1 MAITVANSVL
11 THKHIAE
18 LRSIWQNQMSYHVT
32 ELRVR
37 MNDATCIGR
46 ATWLRIKQGQ
56 LNCKSRH
63 CITDLNSSR
72 LTRFK
77 VTHNLA
83 YKIIAAAKE
92 LNVILH
98 SNKISE
104 SLKIHAKGTEIVD
117 LLSDKGVQSFCNE
130 KKMRIIVVE
139 QQLDSSH
146 SFLLTWGQLRKC
158 KLSRATGRK
167 PTWFAEIEQKLLD
180 GPDTRR
186 IKTEWQ
192 QEKRNDLAPRAELLK
207 ISTDKRKKEWIVFKT
222 KGIMEFGRIVKKS
235 DKSWIEIEHWHTE
248 KDDLAYATRL
258 KKCNGCHLNENSYA
272 PERQCIVQR
281 QLRSKKHVLQSN
293 WVKKVKETGDFM
305 LEIPL
310 ESIIGINQCVL
321 ITKDTPIIGSLPIPT
336 IKIATREEELIDT
349 HVEESQTT
357 EHLRLLARQIKG
369 HKEVIFYMD
378 GSMTN
383 PKGKPDLK
391 KMGLDWVVT

>member
-1 MAITVANSVL
+1 MVQKEVQTVARMIGRKHVSLAQMIYINNRILLPRIEYRMQHCLLSRNTCDRLQSSIWKTIKNKANMAITVANSVL
-11 THKHIAE
+11 THKHIAGQ
-18 LRSIWQNQMSYHVT
+18 RSIWQNQMSHHMT

-63 CITDLNSSR
+63 CITDLNSSS

-77 VTHNLA
+77 VAHNLA

-92 LNVILH
+92 LDVVLH
-98 SNKISE
+98 SNEISE
-104 SLKIHAKGTEIVD
+104 SLNIHAKGTEIVD
-117 LLSDKGVQSFCNE
+117 LLSDKAVQSFCNE

-139 QQLDSSH
+139 QLLDSSH

-158 KLSRATGRK
+158 KLNRAMGRK
-167 PTWFAEIEQKLLD
+167 PTWFAEIKQKLLD
-180 GPDTRR
+180 EPDTRR

-235 DKSWIEIEHWHTE
+235 DKSWIEIEHWHME

-258 KKCNGCHLNENSYA
+258 KKCNGCHLNE
-272 PERQCIVQR
+272 
-281 QLRSKKHVLQSN
+281 
-293 WVKKVKETGDFM
+293 
-305 LEIPL
+305 
-310 ESIIGINQCVL
+310 
-321 ITKDTPIIGSLPIPT
+321 
-336 IKIATREEELIDT
+336 T
-349 HVEESQTT
+349 HT
-357 EHLRLLARQIKG
+357 HLR
-369 HKEVIFYMD
+369 
-378 GSMTN
+378 GS
-383 PKGKPDLK
+383 
-391 KMGLDWVVT
+391 V